1 MELEINNVIRDW
13 FYPQERGYGAIS
25 FTLKNKPE
33 SQILLTQDSEYNNMF
48 DFHPINCEDLE
59 DIELDFLVSGIV
71 SYIPRGWTLGT
82 CGESYE
88 QKLRFYRKLYGK
100 LSDTDCVRILHDSF
114 DKHSVYLKILRKD

>member
-48 DFHPINCEDLE
+48 DFHPINC
-59 DIELDFLVSGIV
+59 GIW
-71 SYIPRGWTLGT
+71 RTLN
-82 CGESYE
+82 
-88 QKLRFYRKLYGK
+88 
-100 LSDTDCVRILHDSF
+100 
-114 DKHSVYLKILRKD
+114 